1 MYAYIKGT
9 LAYKDPAFVVIDVNG
24 VGYEIRTTLN
34 TYGSIKDLG
43 SCKLFT
49 YAHIKEDG
57 HTLYGFKEEEEKRLF
72 LNLISISGVGPSTG
86 IMILSSLSPSE
97 IKQAIIQ
104 EQVAVIQSVKGV
116 GAKTA
121 QRIILELKDKVKK
134 DGLNGFSGEISN
146 ISHNSIKDEALSAL
160 TTLGISKNVA
170 EKAILNHLKNAEQE
184 ITVEELIKRVL
195 KSS

>member
-1 MYAYIKGT
+1 MELGT
-9 LAYKDPAFVVIDVNG
+9 KLGP
-24 VGYEIRTTLN
+24 RLN
-34 TYGSIKDLG
+34 TYGAIKDMG

-57 HTLYGFKEEEEKRLF
+57 HTLFGFKEEEEKRLF
-72 LNLISISGVGPSTG
+72 MSLISISGVGPSTG
-86 IMILSSLSPSE
+86 IMILSSLSPGE
-97 IKQAIIQ
+97 IKQAIIE
-104 EQVAVIQSVKGV
+104 EQVGVIQSVKGV

-121 QRIILELKDKVKK
+121 QRIILELKDKLKK
-134 DGLNGFSGEISN
+134 DGLNGFSAEISN
-146 ISHNSIKDEALSAL
+146 VSHNSIKDEALSAL

>member
-24 VGYEIRTTLN
+24 VGYEIKTTLN
-34 TYGSIKDLG
+34 TYGAIKGMG

-86 IMILSSLSPSE
+86 IMILSSLSPGE

-104 EQVAVIQSVKGV
+104 EQVGVIQSVKGV

-121 QRIILELKDKVKK
+121 QRIILELKDKLKK
-134 DGLNGFSGEISN
+134 DGLNGFSAQISN